1 MERPTEIHVAAT
13 KRILRYL
20 KGTMSFGILYEN
32 GESNQELKD
41 GLIHIMQVIWMT
53 GRALQDMSLSWD
65 QERYLGHP
73 RSNPLRHPPPLKHS
87 LLLHHLVLVKVFG

>member
-1 MERPTEIHVAAT
+1 
-13 KRILRYL
+13 
-20 KGTMSFGILYEN
+20 
-32 GESNQELKD
+32 
-41 GLIHIMQVIWMT
+41 
-53 GRALQDMSLSWD
+53 MSLSWD